1 MEAIQAALTDIIA
14 DDKRRDESPRSSV
27 FPGGHTLGQNRGDDR
42 DSSKQF
48 EEGSRQGIF
57 DGYGDED
64 QREVT
69 VDDPEDRASGSFE
82 LAGPGDLQLSYDI
95 ERLGEKIAKLQSQ
108 DDLLE
113 TLIRKAEL
121 TGDAQELRLLNRS
134 KSAMQRELRELTFQR
149 MQYQQQEAD
158 NRLIPERTRVSISN

>member
-82 LAGPGDLQLSYDI
+82 LAGPGDL
-95 ERLGEKIAKLQSQ
+95 
-108 DDLLE
+108 
-113 TLIRKAEL
+113 
-121 TGDAQELRLLNRS
+121 
-134 KSAMQRELRELTFQR
+134 
-149 MQYQQQEAD
+149 
-158 NRLIPERTRVSISN
+158 